1 MATTEPST
9 ANKVLVIVIILA
21 SKLTPRKRHSEPQEH
36 CSMWMHFYATPQK
49 NVHEWVTAT
58 ETPFEAN
65 KVLCFCGLLSMWKR
79 AKELSFESTWWGKFN
94 IARPLVKFTWRHRE
108 RVKLRAAMYWGAH
121 HQGKFNSSL
130 IRRKRPHNHWMTMM
144 YTTKRKQTESM
155 SRLRKTIPGWPPP
168 PTSLAFPYVA
178 MPFHRMHPSSV
189 VIVHRWH
196 LIGSN
201 LLAFEGHIKWW
212 RQSFDDC
219 LKTLTF
225 QWTTTLSEWR
235 ENYCL
240 CQYLLITIYRFSR
253 SLQHLLISSQQG
265 RVDYFC

>member
-1 MATTEPST
+1 
-9 ANKVLVIVIILA
+9 
-21 SKLTPRKRHSEPQEH
+21 
-36 CSMWMHFYATPQK
+36 
-49 NVHEWVTAT
+49 
-58 ETPFEAN
+58 
-65 KVLCFCGLLSMWKR
+65 
-79 AKELSFESTWWGKFN
+79 
-94 IARPLVKFTWRHRE
+94 
-108 RVKLRAAMYWGAH
+108 MYWGAH

-130 IRRKRPHNHWMTMM
+130 IRRRRPHNHWMTMM

-253 SLQHLLISSQQG
+253 SLQHLPISSQQG
-265 RVDYFC
+265 RVDCFC